1 MTASR
6 DAGEVWPAGRAGA
19 DRAVRAGSRRWR
31 RLAFSNPLAGI
42 GGLVWLLV
50 VVVPLY
56 WVVVTS
62 LRGTEGFFSSP
73 PLSLPTHPSLDNY
86 REVLRGSFLVY
97 LRNSVVVTA
106 ATVAVTLAVS
116 IMAAYAIV
124 RGTHW
129 TLRLSL
135 DAFLLGLAI
144 PVQATIIPV
153 YAIIGRLGLYDT
165 LTALV
170 LPGVAFG
177 IPLTVII
184 LVNFLRDVPG
194 ELFDA
199 MRIDG
204 AGEWRMLWSLV
215 LPLARPAVL
224 TVAIYDAL
232 NAWNA
237 FLFPL
242 ILIQSSRKRVLPL
255 GVWEFQGQFNVNVPA
270 VLAFVVLSS
279 LPIIALYVVGR
290 RQLVGGLLAG
300 FGK

>member
-1 MTASR
+1 MSGTREATQ
-6 DAGEVWPAGRAGA
+6 AWPGRRAGA
-19 DRAVRAGSRRWR
+19 DLAARRGSRRWR
-31 RLAFSNPLAGI
+31 RLALLNPLAGV
-42 GGLVWLLV
+42 GGLIWLV
-50 VVVPLY
+50 VVLLPLY

-62 LRGTEGFFSSP
+62 LRGAQGFFSSP
-73 PLSLPTHPSLDNY
+73 PLSLPAQPSLENY
-86 REVLRGSFLVY
+86 RGVLQGSFLVY

-106 ATVAVTLAVS
+106 ASVALTLAVS
-116 IMAAYAIV
+116 VMAAYAIV

-153 YAIIGRLGLYDT
+153 YAIISRLGLYDT
-165 LTALV
+165 LAALV
-170 LPGVAFG
+170 LPGIAFG

-242 ILIQSSRKRVLPL
+242 ILTQTTGKRVLPL
-255 GVWEFQGQFNVNVPA
+255 GVWDFQGQFNVNVPA

-279 LPIIALYVVGR
+279 LPIIALYVIGR
-290 RQLVGGLLAG
+290 RQLVSGLLAG

>member
-1 MTASR
+1 MTTTR
-6 DAGEVWPAGRAGA
+6 DAGEVWPALRTRVSAPRA
-19 DRAVRAGSRRWR
+19 SRFRR
-31 RLAFSNPLAGI
+31 RLAFLNPLGAV
-42 GGLVWLLV
+42 GGLVWLV
-50 VVVPLY
+50 VVLLPLY

-62 LRGTEGFFSSP
+62 LRGSEGFFSSP
-73 PLSLPTHPSLDNY
+73 PLSLPTQPSLGNY
-86 REVLRGSFLVY
+86 REVLHGSFLLY
-97 LRNSVVVTA
+97 LRNSAVVTM
-106 ATVAVTLAVS
+106 ATVAFILIVS

-129 TLRLSL
+129 TVRLTM

-144 PVQATIIPV
+144 PVQATIIPI
-153 YAIIGRLGLYDT
+153 YAIISRLGLYDT

-194 ELFDA
+194 ELFEA

-232 NAWNA
+232 NTWNA

-242 ILIQSSRKRVLPL
+242 ILIQTARRRVLPL

-279 LPIIALYVVGR
+279 LPVIAMYILGR
-290 RQLVGGLLAG
+290 RQLVSGLLAG